1 MEMSKKRFRFD
12 GFAHSDGYH
21 FLNDD
26 EGKTYCIKCDN
37 FPQEMLDLLNAE
49 DKKLKCLEK
58 QNEWL
63 LERIS
68 ELVTYLSDLG
78 YDVGLQ
84 DKDGNVIDLTGRGE

>member
-1 MEMSKKRFRFD
+1 
-12 GFAHSDGYH
+12 
-21 FLNDD
+21 
-26 EGKTYCIKCDN
+26 
-37 FPQEMLDLLNAE
+37 MLDLLNAE

-68 ELVTYLSDLG
+68 ELVLCLSDLG

-84 DKDGNVIDLTGRGE
+84 DKDGDVIDLTGRGEWE